1 MTNFDPGNTQEV
13 NMFFKDLIIEIQPN
27 NLNEIYKTIFNYIE
41 EADQFIKSWTKYR
54 NLFEIEITQLLDM
67 MGDNLHQWTEILN
80 DIKNSSKQFDSQK
93 HEKFFGPIWINY
105 KNVQNIINSQFGNW
119 HKSIL
124 QNFGNKI
131 YDMG

>member
-1 MTNFDPGNTQEV
+1 
-13 NMFFKDLIIEIQPN
+13 MFFKDLIIEIQPN

-93 HEKFFGPIWINY
+93 HEKFFGPI
-105 KNVQNIINSQFGNW
+105 
-119 HKSIL
+119 
-124 QNFGNKI
+124 
-131 YDMG
+131 